1 MCAQVPLVVARY
13 AGHAELMDKLA
24 AVIAVHQTSEEATV
38 AGLTFAAILERMAML
53 GSTVQV

>member
-1 MCAQVPLVVARY
+1 MPLVVARY